1 MTPVDDPAAFHRDAF
16 VFDGHNDMALRV
28 LDGADP
34 SEPAG
39 TGHLDLPRM
48 REGGLDGG
56 IFAVW
61 VDPACDDP
69 LERTLRGVRRF
80 RDALEAAPG
89 FRPVLAPGDLSTAE
103 EAGQVAALVGVEG
116 GYGVEGDLEAV
127 DRIHG
132 AGARCLTLT
141 WTAPTAWA
149 DAAGAPARHGGLTRF
164 GGRVVDRLQERGV
177 LVDVSH
183 ASDEATRQVL
193 ARAERPVAASHS
205 GCRAVADHPR
215 NLPDPLLEGLAENG
229 GLVGINFFP
238 GYLDAG
244 HGRRFDRLRREG
256 VDLFAPEGRS
266 AMAEATRDLPPVK
279 LDRVAEHV
287 DHAAGVAGPDAVG
300 LGSDF
305 DGVPSLPE
313 GMEDVTDLPRLTGV
327 LADRGMGP
335 AQLRGVLGESFRRVV
350 SEALA

>member
-1 MTPVDDPAAFHRDAF
+1 MTPVDEPGAFHRDAF

-34 SEPAG
+34 AEPAG
-39 TGHLDLPRM
+39 TGHMDLPRM

-61 VDPACDDP
+61 IDPACDDP
-69 LERTLRGVRRF
+69 LERTLDGVRRF

-89 FRPVLAPGDLSTAE
+89 FRPVLAPGDLSAAV
-103 EAGQVAALVGVEG
+103 EAGEVAALVGVEG
-116 GYGVEGDLEAV
+116 GYGVEEDLEAV

-132 AGARCLTLT
+132 AGARCFTLT
-141 WTAPTAWA
+141 WMEPTAWA
-149 DAAGAPARHGGLTRF
+149 DAAGAPPRHGGLTDF

-183 ASDEATRQVL
+183 ASDETTGQVL

-205 GCRAVADHPR
+205 GCRAVAGHPR
-215 NLPDPLLEGLAENG
+215 NLPDRLLEELAENG
-229 GLVGINFFP
+229 GLVGVNFFP
-238 GYLDAG
+238 GYLDAER
-244 HGRRFDRLRREG
+244 GRRFDRLRREG
-256 VDLFAPEGRS
+256 VDLFSPDGRS
-266 AMAEATRDLPPVK
+266 AMEEATRDLPPVG
-279 LDRVAEHV
+279 LERIAEHAE
-287 DHAAGVAGPDAVG
+287 HAARVAGPEAVG

-305 DGVPSLPE
+305 DGVPSLPD
-313 GMEDVTDLPRLTGV
+313 GLEDVSDLPRLTGV

-335 AQLRGVLGESFRRVV
+335 EDLRGVLGESFRRVV